1 MLTELFL
8 RCHMSYGSLFI
19 TSEFLQEG
27 AICPSIFRI
36 VHPCIYRYTINN
48 RDESGD
54 KDMLGS
60 VQYISVLMQ
69 QLRSE
74 PEYIALAIAAIAN
87 A

>member
-1 MLTELFL
+1 
-8 RCHMSYGSLFI
+8 
-19 TSEFLQEG
+19 
-27 AICPSIFRI
+27 
-36 VHPCIYRYTINN
+36 
-48 RDESGD
+48 
-54 KDMLGS
+54 MLGS